1 MNKVLKTKPYFS
13 REELTDIHNRN
24 KNNALETFEAN
35 KKSAKKEDF
44 DKYFANLSD
53 SLETTFKLTYDENER
68 KRESTVKE
76 AIEKCRCF
84 YVENVSQEL
93 NQVCVESEKFDELSN
108 GLKQMTFKQFNDFC
122 AEDKNLFK
130 TNFSKVSV
138 RKKFNLN

>member
-1 MNKVLKTKPYFS
+1 
-13 REELTDIHNRN
+13 
-24 KNNALETFEAN
+24 
-35 KKSAKKEDF
+35 
-44 DKYFANLSD
+44 
-53 SLETTFKLTYDENER
+53 LTYDENER

-108 GLKQMTFKQFNDFC
+108 GLKQKTFKQFNDFYS
-122 AEDKNLFK
+122 EDKNSFE
-130 TNFSKVSV
+130 TNFAKVSV